1 MRQSISLRL
10 GVNKTKLDMADFKV
24 LAVKVLP
31 GCNNHIRKVL
41 FEDRWYIFYKDY
53 GVTQDGKWLKRKSYV
68 SVPVDFYRVN
78 NVAPNI
84 SISAI
89 VGKNGDGKSSLI
101 ELIVRILNNVA
112 YSAYRDL
119 HDSLMRVEGLWAE
132 LFFSID
138 NSVYCFKCE
147 DYKVSFMTSS
157 NSCIPVDKAFRQNY
171 AGILF
176 YTDVT
181 NYSIYSYNTFDFCEA
196 LHHSSWIDSIFHKND
211 GYQTPIVLN
220 PFRESGVIDINSEA
234 HLTRQRLMVLC
245 MQDINGDGVRDINE
259 NCDADSFSIKK
270 VSYSK
275 LFGGFEQFCKVVKSR
290 VELNNSER
298 RFERA
303 TVDCFLHNVKYLI
316 SNYPYLVEIA
326 KSTNKNGLVDL
337 QGFLALYQ
345 KDGWI
350 KNESKE
356 VYDFLNNVT
365 YVQMEKMMEIAV
377 IDQVWQNIFKNGR
390 FLLDERVSIKT
401 KSDIEGNILNTAYSY
416 LVEKTAD
423 IFQTYRHLYK
433 YSILNVWGKD
443 PLLHTPIE
451 ELHKWLLGVDAN
463 SEEKPFQILLDDI
476 IKGKSHITLKLR
488 QTLYFMLYNRNNSVL
503 REAFNDGSEKESSF
517 EEYYDSIIPLCQE
530 YGLELIE
537 LLPPPI
543 FEWDI
548 LVERDG
554 EKFPSKYLSSGERQ
568 RLYSISSVLYNLRN
582 LDTIAKGNIQYQFVN
597 LVFEEI
603 ELYFHPAYQQGF
615 VKFLLEQIAALGLR
629 RIKGI
634 NICFVTHSP
643 FILSDIPKSNVI
655 FLEDGEPVEHMQEN
669 TFGANIHALLQHG
682 FLLEGVTMGAF
693 AKDKINH
700 LFEKLNNGEV
710 TESMYQE
717 ILLVGEPYI
726 RGQLLKLYHDL
737 VGDNSK
743 KIKMLEEQIKELRRK
758 IDDKN

>member
-1 MRQSISLRL
+1 
-10 GVNKTKLDMADFKV
+10 MAIFKI

-53 GVTQDGKWLKRKSYV
+53 KVTQDGKWLKQKSTI
-68 SVPVDFYRVN
+68 SVPTDFYQMN
-78 NVAPNI
+78 DAAPNI

-138 NSVYCFKCE
+138 DIVYCFKCE
-147 DYKVSFMTSS
+147 DYKVSFLL
-157 NSCIPVDKAFRQNY
+157 NPYNCIPVDMAFRQNY
-171 AGILF
+171 SKILF

-196 LHHSSWIDSIFHKND
+196 IHHSSWIDSIFHKND

-220 PFRESGVIDINSEA
+220 PFRERGVIDINSEA

-245 MQDINGDGVRDINE
+245 MQDIKGDGVRNINE
-259 NCDADSFSIKK
+259 KCDADSFSIKK
-270 VSYSK
+270 ASYSK

-298 RFERA
+298 RFEKA

-316 SNYPYLVEIA
+316 SNYPSLVEIA
-326 KSTNKNGLVDL
+326 ESTNKNGLVDL
-337 QGFLALYQ
+337 RGFLALYQ
-345 KDGWI
+345 EVGWI
-350 KNESKE
+350 KKDESKV

-377 IDQVWQNIFKNGR
+377 IDQVWQNIFKRGR
-390 FLLDERVSIKT
+390 FYLKETVSIKVQ
-401 KSDIEGNILNTAYSY
+401 SDIEGNLLNTAYSY
-416 LVEKTAD
+416 LVAKTVD
-423 IFQTYRHLYK
+423 IFTKYRQTYK
-433 YSILNVWGKD
+433 YGILNVWGKD
-443 PLLHTPIE
+443 PLLHSHIE
-451 ELHKWLLGVDAN
+451 DLHKWLLGEDA
-463 SEEKPFQILLDDI
+463 SAEEKPFMILLNDI
-476 IKGKSHITLKLR
+476 MEVRSHITLKLR
-488 QTLYFMLYNRNNSVL
+488 QTLYFILYNKENGLLCKAFESKSEVIST
-503 REAFNDGSEKESSF
+503 FNDYYESISKL
-517 EEYYDSIIPLCQE
+517 YQE
-530 YGLELIE
+530 QSLKLIE

-554 EKFPSKYLSSGERQ
+554 EQFHSQHLSSGERQ
-568 RLYSISSVLYNLRN
+568 RLYCISSVLYNLRN
-582 LDTIAKGNIQYQFVN
+582 LDTIARGNIQYQFVN

-615 VKFLLEQIAALGLR
+615 IKFLLEQIAALGLR

-682 FLLEGVTMGAF
+682 FLLEGVTMGTF
-693 AKDKINH
+693 AKDKINQ
-700 LFEKLNNGEV
+700 LFGRLNNGEA
-710 TESMYQE
+710 TENMYQE

-726 RGQLLKLYHDL
+726 RGQLLKLYNDL
-737 VGDNSK
+737 KGDNST
-743 KIKMLEEQIKELRRK
+743 KIKMLEEQIKELRRI